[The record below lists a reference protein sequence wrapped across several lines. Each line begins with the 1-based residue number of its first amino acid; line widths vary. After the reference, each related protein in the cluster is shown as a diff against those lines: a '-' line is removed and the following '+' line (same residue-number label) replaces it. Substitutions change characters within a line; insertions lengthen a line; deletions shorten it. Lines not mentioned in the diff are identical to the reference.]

1 MLLKAQ
7 TTTPST
13 VATIL
18 RLGEDTSIADAD
30 LQVVT
35 RGQL

>member
-13 VATIL
+13 AVIIS
-18 RLGEDTSIADAD
+18 RLGKDTSIADAN
-30 LQVVT
+30 LQVVI
-35 RGQL
+35 